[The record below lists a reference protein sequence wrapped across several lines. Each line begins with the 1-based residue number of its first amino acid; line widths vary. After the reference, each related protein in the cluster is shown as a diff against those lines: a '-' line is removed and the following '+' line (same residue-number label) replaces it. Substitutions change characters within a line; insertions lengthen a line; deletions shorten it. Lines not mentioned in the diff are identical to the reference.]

1 MSGLPGEGSAGPVE
15 SVGMVENAPGPPAD
29 EWLTVAQV
37 MVLVGLSDSRVQRL
51 LREGRIP
58 ARKVGRDWIV
68 SRRSVEDFLALPPGS
83 PGHPRA
89 VRGQAG

>member
-1 MSGLPGEGSAGPVE
+1 MDDNP
-15 SVGMVENAPGPPAD
+15 PGPPED

-37 MVLVGLSDSRVQRL
+37 VPLLGLSDSRVQRL
-51 LREGRIP
+51 LRAGQIP

-68 SRRSVEDFLALPPGS
+68 SRRAVDQFLAQPPGR

-89 VRGQAG
+89 VRGR